1 MGDPSAWIKD
11 VSATY
16 LDFVSNDFDAMLAKR
31 GYPEVDGDA
40 FTAFVGASPAGTT
53 LYLYTTLL
61 EDEVEV
67 PVKRTRE
74 VIITPAE
81 PPAPLPDASPEGAA
95 AVAVAAPEGET
106 KHGESKEEIAIS
118 HAADGEPRT
127 ELIEETVMELQRVAR
142 HIVSASLRPVPASV
156 AALTVYFVKSRDGPI
171 AGPGADETFDDAMTD
186 ALEFGSVNGD
196 LLTSMVGAGGNVAA
210 PPPPSTAPRL
220 RVRRRARRSSFCAKS
235 TSPSSTR
242 CSAASPRAGARR
254 PTTRLCPTGMATAA
268 Q

>member
-31 GYPEVDGDA
+31 GDPEVDGDA
-40 FTAFVGASPAGTT
+40 FSTFVGASPAGTT

-74 VIITPAE
+74 VVIAPAE
-81 PPAPLPDASPEGAA
+81 PPPPLPDASSEGAA
-95 AVAVAAPEGET
+95 VVAVAAPEGET

-142 HIVSASLRPVPASV
+142 HNVSASLRPVPATV

-196 LLTSMVGAGGNVAA
+196 LLSSMVRVGCIVPGCRLLPPPLHACVCGAA
-210 PPPPSTAPRL
+210 P
-220 RVRRRARRSSFCAKS
+220 
-235 TSPSSTR
+235 
-242 CSAASPRAGARR
+242 AGARSARSLPPLPR
-254 PTTRLCPTGMATAA
+254 PAARRQAFERRLGSRRRVTARR
-268 Q
+268 